1 MQIIFFDYTD
11 KILFVRD
18 DIESGTWT
26 QEEMSFNGLFPFNP
40 DKRVTRGMR
49 LGFTDSLGTFQL
61 FEVRKVKT
69 YEPDHYQE
77 VTGES
82 IAISELS
89 NEFYRGGDILNKTP
103 QQAVSTLITGTN
115 WNIGTVTATNV
126 SSANMSMG
134 DVWNKIRIIEKNW
147 NVLIIP
153 RIEVGA
159 NGITGR
165 YLDIAPNDGTWR
177 GLRLSLEKNAD
188 EVGVTIDDTDVLTAL
203 YGFGHTIEQTPTSA
217 TDEPPPLTFKDVV
230 WQATQEHPAK
240 PAGQEYIED
249 PTATALYGRNG
260 RPRFG
265 FYQNAD
271 ITDANTLLQK
281 TWESLRETNKP
292 TITIDCLVRDLY
304 RMGYQDQP
312 IRLHDKAI
320 VEIRPTGETYT
331 LDVIKVAIDLLDP
344 TATRVTIGHYIPNII
359 YIQRDT
365 RDKARG
371 GGGSGGR
378 GQTQAE
384 YERQEYE
391 TEALRNAYNI
401 TFKASQNDLNTLDG
415 VVRQSVVD
423 ISAQGVTISTILNNV
438 GNGTTVTAATIATS
452 INNGTSGILLSADR
466 IDIQGIV
473 TAMSAIDLEVSDFE
487 AATAT
492 IGNAT
497 IDANGYIKCTG
508 IDYGT
513 QSLGKSFV
521 AVSKLVVNNDVTL
534 TFSCADGT
542 SEDVTFS
549 KATSLSGAWS
559 GLDFTVTATPQE
571 ETLTESLSYSTSP
584 APSGGATDTTIDKFS
599 SLNKAILTI
608 TASSITAAGGTYL
621 KQFTVDASSVYTAG
635 ETAGAAGVTL
645 SAGGWTA
652 PTGTNTVTASNG
664 QTEVISLPTFTTSGG
679 TTFDSNHKTTV
690 TFSTASVSTPLKSVT
705 VDASSVYSDGE
716 TAGAAG
722 VTLGSVTW
730 STEDV
735 NENNT
740 FTVTASNG
748 QTKSQGIH
756 MIQSGWSNGSK
767 TVRTQSPSGTNQAH
781 LTVSLPTAAN
791 VSWSWSY
798 PAQGYIQAT
807 ITIAGKQYSSS
818 HTI

>member
-1 MQIIFFDYTD
+1 MQIVFFDYSD

-26 QEEMSFNGLFPFNP
+26 QEEMSFNGLFPFNH

-49 LGFTDSLGTFQL
+49 LGFTDSLGKFQL

-103 QQAVSTLITGTN
+103 QQAVTTLITGTN
-115 WNIGTVTATNV
+115 WNIGNVTATNV

-153 RIEVGA
+153 RIEVGS

-230 WQATQEHPAK
+230 WQATSEHPAK

-292 TITIDCLVRDLY
+292 TVTIDCLVRDLY

-320 VEIRPTGETYT
+320 VEIRPTGEVYT
-331 LDVIKVAIDLLDP
+331 LDVIKVAVDLLDP

-365 RDKARG
+365 REKARG
-371 GGGSGGR
+371 GGGGGGR

-415 VVRQSVVD
+415 VVQQAVVD
-423 ISAQGVTISTILNNV
+423 ISAQGVTISQIDNRVTSTEASISVMSGQIQTKVSAGDIASTINQTAQSVLIQASKINLEGYVTADYLAANTITV
-438 GNGTTVTAATIATS
+438 HGLTVSNGGCNLGNSNIYVNGQSLLLGVRSLTVTP
-452 INNGTSGILLSADR
+452 SG
-466 IDIQGIV
+466 
-473 TAMSAIDLEVSDFE
+473 
-487 AATAT
+487 
-492 IGNAT
+492 
-497 IDANGYIKCTG
+497 
-508 IDYGT
+508 
-513 QSLGKSFV
+513 
-521 AVSKLVVNNDVTL
+521 NDVTIAWSDYSN
-534 TFSCADGT
+534 TAHS
-542 SEDVTFS
+542 VTFS
-549 KATSLSGAWS
+549 KAATIIGTWTGGTFNVSATSGTITAPVSTTIGMTAGGQGTSFSVSAYADGDETKTVATQNLVLSNETSSSQVHVGSSS
-559 GLDFTVTATPQE
+559 GKLVA
-571 ETLTESLSYSTSP
+571 SLSYPFT
-584 APSGGATDTTIDKFS
+584 
-599 SLNKAILTI
+599 L
-608 TASSITAAGGTYL
+608 ASVTLQGQPISITPLGSSNIHLG
-621 KQFTVDASSVYTAG
+621 ASD
-635 ETAGAAGVTL
+635 
-645 SAGGWTA
+645 
-652 PTGTNTVTASNG
+652 VTAYP
-664 QTEVISLPTFTTSGG
+664 VVTSGG
-679 TTFDSNHKTTV
+679 TNYYQAGTNLTLYPAGSSFTVQGSTGPKLYHRGKGQLYTLDGTTYKKIGDANTDWYYV
-690 TFSTASVSTPLKSVT
+690 SSIGTQYYNAGTSTRTAIGTGQTITPISSTTKIVLGTSGT
-705 VDASSVYSDGE
+705 YREHLSSGGTTYFTAGTQGTYYEAGE
-716 TAGAAG
+716 TVA
-722 VTLGSVTW
+722 
-730 STEDV
+730 
-735 NENNT
+735 NT
-740 FTVTASNG
+740 YYTRN
-748 QTKSQGIH
+748 
-756 MIQSGWSNGSK
+756 
-767 TVRTQSPSGTNQAH
+767 
-781 LTVSLPTAAN
+781 
-791 VSWSWSY
+791 
-798 PAQGYIQAT
+798 
-807 ITIAGKQYSSS
+807 
-818 HTI
+818 